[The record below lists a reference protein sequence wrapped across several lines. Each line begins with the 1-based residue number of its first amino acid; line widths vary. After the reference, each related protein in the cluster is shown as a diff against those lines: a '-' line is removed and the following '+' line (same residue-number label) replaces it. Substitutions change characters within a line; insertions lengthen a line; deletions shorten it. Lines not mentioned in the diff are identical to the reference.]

1 MITLTLLLC
10 YQAVKWITRPLYQL
24 QRELES
30 RSEENLDPVACHSQV
45 QEIDAVTQAINQL
58 VARLNSSLERERL
71 FTADV
76 AHELRTPLAGLR
88 LHLELIERNSDVK
101 VQPLVQ
107 RLDQMTHSVS
117 QLLNLARAGQSFT
130 SGTYQNV
137 GLIEDVIL
145 PMEAELSIMLLKMLL
160 RNLVENAHRYS
171 PDNSTIS
178 VQLVLT
184 PQPMLV
190 VEDQGPGIDESKS
203 GELSKAF
210 IRMDS
215 RYGGIGLGLSIV
227 SRIVQLHRF
236 QFFLENRRD
245 RSGCRAVVKF

>member
-1 MITLTLLLC
+1 
-10 YQAVKWITRPLYQL
+10 V
-24 QRELES
+24 
-30 RSEENLDPVACHSQV
+30 
-45 QEIDAVTQAINQL
+45 
-58 VARLNSSLERERL
+58 
-71 FTADV
+71 
-76 AHELRTPLAGLR
+76 LA
-88 LHLELIERNSDVK
+88 
-101 VQPLVQ
+101 
-107 RLDQMTHSVS
+107 
-117 QLLNLARAGQSFT
+117 
-130 SGTYQNV
+130 
-137 GLIEDVIL
+137 
-145 PMEAELSIMLLKMLL
+145 
-160 RNLVENAHRYS
+160 
-171 PDNSTIS
+171 
-178 VQLVLT
+178 

>member
-1 MITLTLLLC
+1 
-10 YQAVKWITRPLYQL
+10 
-24 QRELES
+24 
-30 RSEENLDPVACHSQV
+30 
-45 QEIDAVTQAINQL
+45 
-58 VARLNSSLERERL
+58 
-71 FTADV
+71 
-76 AHELRTPLAGLR
+76 LAGLR

-145 PMEAELSIMLLKMLL
+145 PMEAELSIMLEAHQQTLVLDLPQEQFVRGDATLLKMLL
-160 RNLVENAHRYS
+160 RNLVENAYRYS

-178 VQLVLT
+178 VQLVLA